1 MLARAATEDE
11 TVEDLRRQVRRAVR
25 ASMDLGE
32 QAEALSI
39 VADEL
44 AHAGQKLERTIR
56 RGRRRQVIAPAALG
70 LGTIALGAAGGVPGL
85 AAGAL
90 GTAASLLPYL
100 ATRGNRRQD
109 AAYLFFMAQRRS
121 ARGRGLRK

>member
-1 MLARAATEDE
+1 MLARAASEDE
-11 TVEDLRRQVRRAVR
+11 TVEDLRRQIRRAVR

-70 LGTIALGAAGGVPGL
+70 LGTIALGAAGVPGL